1 MQIIYESCAC
11 SEEYFNKLF
20 EISNRKPGQQVQKY
34 HRLLMQGLI
43 KNQVDVKAIT
53 SPPITRQATDKLY
66 FPKQIALSEGILYH
80 HLPVF
85 NVPYLKN
92 IIIFITSFF
101 ETLKLIKKNKFSI
114 VICDVL
120 NISATAGALLASKIF
135 RKRSKS
141 IGIVTDLPIDL
152 NADPM
157 SILVKLNNFIID
169 KCDGYIF
176 LTEEMNIKLNNK
188 NKDYLV
194 IEGHVDINM
203 ENVDNNI
210 ERKMT
215 NKICLYAGGLYKKY
229 GIELLVNGFIKAN
242 VQQAELHIYGS
253 GDFEDELVEICK
265 RNNQIKY
272 FGVVPNSVV
281 IDAELRADLLINP
294 RPTNEDYTKYSFPSK
309 NMEYMASGTP
319 VLTTKLPGM
328 PKEYFDYIYIIENES
343 TNGIAKSL
351 HEILN
356 KNKGELYDKGLKSK
370 SFVLEKKN
378 NVIQASK
385 ILLLAKKIIDRN

>member
-34 HRLLMQGLI
+34 HTLLMQGLI

-53 SPPITRQATDKLY
+53 SPPITRQATDQLY
-66 FPKQIALSEGILYH
+66 FPKHIDLSEGILYH

-101 ETLKLIKKNKFSI
+101 ETLKLIKKNKSSI
-114 VICDVL
+114 VICDIL

-215 NKICLYAGGLYKKY
+215 NKICLYAGGVYKKY
-229 GIELLVNGFIKAN
+229 GIESLVNGFIKAN

-281 IDAELRADLLINP
+281 IEAELRADLLINP

-319 VLTTKLPGM
+319 VLTTRLPGM
-328 PKEYFDYIYIIENES
+328 PKEYFDYIYTIEDES
-343 TNGIAKSL
+343 IDGIEKSL
-351 HEILN
+351 RETLN
-356 KNKGELYDKGLKSK
+356 KNRSELHDKGMKAK
-370 SFVLEKKN
+370 SFVLKEKN
-378 NVIQASK
+378 NEIQASK
-385 ILLLAKKIIDRN
+385 ILLLANNLFDRK